1 MMMMYEKMTDM
12 EEDGGGEKKKKN
24 CFEFFFGGGGGGGD
38 AKGKKEEKISL
49 TMKRTKESIKSLH
62 LKVIQIG
69 KKIEALEGEGKAF
82 LQKGDEER
90 AEACAAV
97 LLQMNEKRTLYIQIW
112 LKHKMLL
119 EELDKVLTLSACAD
133 SLKQS
138 SDVLGNIISNNLNIA
153 DIDKIMAS
161 LEMQQQDTQEA
172 SKALT
177 QQKRK
182 KTDDILHSWKNVS
195 VSPPSPP
202 VLTVLVN
209 EKGGGGEEKM
219 KKKEKEE
226 AF

>member
-24 CFEFFFGGGGGGGD
+24 CFEFFFGGGSGGGAG
-38 AKGKKEEKISL
+38 GKKEEKISL

-69 KKIEALEGEGKAF
+69 KKIEVLEGEGKTF

-138 SDVLGNIISNNLNIA
+138 SGVLGNIISNNLNIA

-195 VSPPSPP
+195 VSPPPSP
-202 VLTVLVN
+202 VLTTVLVD
-209 EKGGGGEEKM
+209 EKGGGEEEKM